1 MFGLSKA
8 AMTYVISAIAALIG
22 VGTIAYQSWKSQ
34 TPPAPAPTPAIATAP
49 AAPVAATPS
58 PPTAT
63 QPAAAPAPAQQIAA
77 VPPPAAPATT
87 APATAPAAPPPSATV
102 APTTPQQSAAVQTP
116 APAPAAPQAAAR
128 GEPLPEFD
136 VVRVEPTG
144 GAVVAGRAAPNSKV
158 VLLNKGQEIASVQ
171 SDANGQFVIVPLEL
185 PPGDHILALGNERS
199 GARVDSTQNVT
210 VSVPQRGGGNTLV
223 ALAEPDKPTRI
234 LSDPSRPAATS
245 GQQVAAAPP
254 PSAGV
259 SAPTPAIDPSSV
271 TFRTVEADESGGFFA
286 TGTGTAGATIRL
298 YLNDISVATV
308 TSGADRQWSL
318 RIERGMA
325 PGAYR
330 VRADLVDASGN
341 VLARAE
347 VPFDYPDRRVAAA
360 PAVPVPPSR
369 PADLPGASPATPA
382 TPATAELPAVAAA
395 PQPAASPAPAA
406 PVSAPA
412 APAVSTANTEP
423 AKAPEPAPNASANA
437 VVPEIQTVTVVRGD
451 NLWRISR
458 KMLGRGMRY
467 TQIYEANTAQIR
479 DPRLIYPNQILVVPG
494 AQQAN

>member
-1 MFGLSKA
+1 M
-8 AMTYVISAIAALIG
+8 
-22 VGTIAYQSWKSQ
+22 
-34 TPPAPAPTPAIATAP
+34 
-49 AAPVAATPS
+49 
-58 PPTAT
+58 
-63 QPAAAPAPAQQIAA
+63 
-77 VPPPAAPATT
+77 
-87 APATAPAAPPPSATV
+87 
-102 APTTPQQSAAVQTP
+102 
-116 APAPAAPQAAAR
+116 
-128 GEPLPEFD
+128 
-136 VVRVEPTG
+136 
-144 GAVVAGRAAPNSKV
+144 AGRASPNSKV

-171 SDANGQFVIVPLEL
+171 TDANGQFVIVPLEL

-234 LSDPSRPAATS
+234 LSDPSRPAGAPS
-245 GQQVAAAPP
+245 QQVAAAPP

-259 SAPTPAIDPSSV
+259 TAPTPPVDPSSV

-286 TGTGTAGATIRL
+286 TGTGSAGATIRL

-308 TSGADRQWSL
+308 TAGPDRQWSL

-325 PGAYR
+325 AGAYR

-360 PAVPVPPSR
+360 PAVPMPPSR
-369 PADLPGASPATPA
+369 PADLPGGP
-382 TPATAELPAVAAA
+382 AAA
-395 PQPAASPAPAA
+395 AIAT
-406 PVSAPA
+406 APA
-412 APAVSTANTEP
+412 APAEA
-423 AKAPEPAPNASANA
+423 PAPATAPAVAATPAPAADAAAQAAATVAANAQQAANSPAAQAAANAPGAANA